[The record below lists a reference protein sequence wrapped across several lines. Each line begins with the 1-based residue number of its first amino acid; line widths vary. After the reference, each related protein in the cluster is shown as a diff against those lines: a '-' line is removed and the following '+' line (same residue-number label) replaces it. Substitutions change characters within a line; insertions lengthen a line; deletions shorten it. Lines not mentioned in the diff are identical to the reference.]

1 MECPFLCGFHATN
14 DHHAEYQILSHIELH
29 HTPESHFAVEDE
41 DLNLAL
47 ALHREEERQV
57 FADTGDH
64 VSSLKSS
71 GEDLDTRK
79 EGAANSMDANFPYA
93 ECPKCEDFVH
103 LIEFDEHMNNHLS
116 LQYSSDTITNMA
128 EFDSGYDADLCQ
140 SSTNSQGLTTIA
152 RPIDQNYKK
161 FCQNNNATV
170 LAEARPKGTRL
181 GKKELG
187 PYAFEDRMPE
197 SMLKRLRSGESTRR
211 LNRIGRD
218 GRILTERIVDNEV
231 PGLIPVIARLC
242 VASSSDLQTVH
253 LCHPSVQH
261 VHKGTNPGH
270 FCGYRNI
277 QMLVSFIQGTK
288 ARGHE
293 CFGTELPGILQI
305 QDLIEE
311 AWAGDPQNLGK
322 QETGGIRNTR
332 KWIGTPEAASIC
344 KHLNLDHSVKSFS
357 DTKAGR
363 AHQQL
368 LNFVEN
374 YFSQGAEGPISCPK
388 VHKSHRPPLFFQQ
401 PGHSMTIIGIER
413 YSNGNRSLLVFDPS
427 FEPPKQLADMVTGSP
442 TAAISAKVA
451 SRLLRSYKRG
461 APQLARYDEFEILTL
476 EGPTLPI

>member
-1 MECPFLCGFHATN
+1 MECPFLCGFHTTN
-14 DHHAEYQILSHIELH
+14 DHHADYQITVHIELH

-47 ALHREEERQV
+47 ALQREEQRQV
-57 FADTGDH
+57 FADARDH
-64 VSSLKSS
+64 GSSTKSS
-71 GEDLDTRK
+71 AQDMGTRK
-79 EGAANSMDANFPYA
+79 EGAADPLDADFPYV
-93 ECPKCEDFVH
+93 ECPSCEDFVH

-116 LQYSSDTITNMA
+116 LQYSSDIITDVA
-128 EFDSGYDADLCQ
+128 EFDSGYNADLRQ

-152 RPIDQNYKK
+152 RPIGQHDKNSSQSTAPVWKGPK
-161 FCQNNNATV
+161 
-170 LAEARPKGTRL
+170 PKGARL

-197 SMLKRLRSGESTRR
+197 SMLKRLRTGEPTRR

-218 GRILTERIVDNEV
+218 GRIITERIVDNEV

-242 VASSSDLQTVH
+242 GASSSELQTVH

-293 CFGTELPGILQI
+293 RFGTELPGILQI

-311 AWAGDPQNLGK
+311 AWDADPRNLGK

-332 KWIGTPEAASIC
+332 KWIGTPEAAYIC
-344 KHLNLDHSVKSFS
+344 KHLNIDYSVKSFS
-357 DTKAGR
+357 DTKAGK
-363 AHQQL
+363 AHEQL
-368 LNFVEN
+368 LDFVEG
-374 YFSQGAEGPISCPK
+374 YFSQGIEQSISNSK
-388 VHKSHRPPLFFQQ
+388 VHKSPRPPLFFQQ

-413 YSNGNRSLLVFDPS
+413 YSNGSRSLLVFDPS
-427 FEPPKQLADMVTGSP
+427 FEPPKQLADMVTGSSS
-442 TAAISAKVA
+442 AAIPAKIA
-451 SRLLRSYKRG
+451 SRLLRSYRRG
-461 APQLARYDEFEILTL
+461 ALQLAKYDEFEILTL
-476 EGPTLPI
+476 EAPTLPI

>member
-1 MECPFLCGFHATN
+1 
-14 DHHAEYQILSHIELH
+14 
-29 HTPESHFAVEDE
+29 
-41 DLNLAL
+41 
-47 ALHREEERQV
+47 
-57 FADTGDH
+57 
-64 VSSLKSS
+64 
-71 GEDLDTRK
+71 
-79 EGAANSMDANFPYA
+79 
-93 ECPKCEDFVH
+93 
-103 LIEFDEHMNNHLS
+103 
-116 LQYSSDTITNMA
+116 
-128 EFDSGYDADLCQ
+128 
-140 SSTNSQGLTTIA
+140 
-152 RPIDQNYKK
+152 
-161 FCQNNNATV
+161 
-170 LAEARPKGTRL
+170 
-181 GKKELG
+181 
-187 PYAFEDRMPE
+187 MPE
-197 SMLKRLRSGESTRR
+197 SMLKRLRSGEPTRR
-211 LNRIGRD
+211 LNRIGRN

-277 QMLVSFIQGTK
+277 QMLVSYIQGTK

-293 CFGTELPGILQI
+293 RFGTELPGILQI

-357 DTKAGR
+357 DTKSGR

-374 YFSQGAEGPISCPK
+374 YFSQGAEGPISSPK

-401 PGHSMTIIGIER
+401 PGHSMTIVGIER
-413 YSNGNRSLLVFDPS
+413 YSNGNLSLLVFDPS

-442 TAAISAKVA
+442 TAAIPAKVA
-451 SRLLRSYKRG
+451 SHLLRPYKRG

-476 EGPTLPI
+476 EGPTLPK